1 MRILKNKAVM
11 AIVIIAVISA
21 ILSVIAGTGT
31 NPVTNTLNTLAS
43 PIQNLFAAALRP
55 VHNHVELLDEM
66 KGYKAEN
73 DRLVKEITRLKIENR
88 DVKSY
93 AAENDRLKKLLDLQ
107 EKNVDMTTVAVK
119 TIAKNFEKW
128 DKGITVNKGKSDGI
142 KKGNPVI
149 TPEGVL
155 GIVKEVGENWA
166 KVTTIFDPES
176 AIGAEFTRTGDVGV
190 VEGEAELSET
200 GKCRIEYISAT
211 ASVINGDIL
220 VTSGLGEVYP
230 RGLMIG
236 KVSDVKVDA
245 VGNIEYAIVD
255 PAVDFNNVY
264 EALVVTDFKKSDTGD
279 QQANKDNGDGE

>member
-1 MRILKNKAVM
+1 
-11 AIVIIAVISA
+11 
-21 ILSVIAGTGT
+21 
-31 NPVTNTLNTLAS
+31 
-43 PIQNLFAAALRP
+43 
-55 VHNHVELLDEM
+55 
-66 KGYKAEN
+66 
-73 DRLVKEITRLKIENR
+73 
-88 DVKSY
+88 
-93 AAENDRLKKLLDLQ
+93 
-107 EKNVDMTTVAVK
+107 MTTVAVK

-264 EALVVTDFKKSDTGD
+264 EALVVTDFKKSDTD
-279 QQANKDNGDGE
+279 NQPANKENGDGE